1 MFEPFCGQTGLKK
14 AFDSEWLP
22 IDFFRA
28 LVSDDIMDIF
38 DGETNGY
45 GQLKKGSDWTQTN
58 KEEFFFFF
66 WFTIVDGVY
75 TPSYNTRVLEER

>member
-14 AFDSEWLP
+14 TFDSSESLP
-22 IDFFRA
+22 IDFFCA

-38 DGETNGY
+38 VRETNCY

-58 KEEFFFFF
+58 KEVFLFF

-75 TPSYNTRVLEER
+75 TPSYNTRILEER